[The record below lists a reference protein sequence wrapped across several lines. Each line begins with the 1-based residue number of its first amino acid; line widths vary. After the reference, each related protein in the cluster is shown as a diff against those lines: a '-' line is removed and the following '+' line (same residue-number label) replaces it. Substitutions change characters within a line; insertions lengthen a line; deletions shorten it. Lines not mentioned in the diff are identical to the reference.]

1 MIFKVDPMIMHS
13 SCSRDFS
20 PRQPLGRAGKRGL
33 QAGITCNPLV
43 VSSHAIKVHRGID
56 TLKVSFYADWA
67 DFSEYESLLETKE
80 LLQATEFELSAPISI
95 GFLKFNLHRSGV
107 RFYPLRLT
115 CCDVTLLLSKTV
127 STSSRPTIRLE
138 IGSLTSQTAL
148 SNTIAAIKLWFK
160 QNGIGIVREV
170 VSEIHLAADFIG
182 QAIDSLDITNE
193 DFWIYK
199 AISFTIHKHNRRL
212 SGLSIGKG
220 DIMLRVYDKVLELQ
234 SAHHKKEVFSE
245 LWGVP
250 FSKDLNVTR
259 VEYQLRRPVLKEFVD
274 PVHCKEGI
282 TTIDDLLKGLNAL
295 WIYCTF
301 DWARFVKTSVDRKN
315 KNQKQALIS
324 DFWNIVR
331 SVVWESV
338 YKLRRIT
345 PIKHKNITAL
355 RAQAR
360 GIMMSIVSFFVR
372 DPEDIEEI
380 VARSNALLEADLRE
394 FYKDEEKFIKRMYQ
408 KQNECVLDAVPF

>member
-1 MIFKVDPMIMHS
+1 MTIHN

-20 PRQPLGRAGKRGL
+20 RRPTLGGAGKRGL
-33 QAGITCNPLV
+33 QAGITCNPLLV
-43 VSSHAIKVHRGID
+43 NSSAIKVHRGID

-115 CCDVTLLLSKTV
+115 CGDITLLLSKTV
-127 STSSRPTIRLE
+127 STASRPTIRLE
-138 IGSLTSQTAL
+138 IGSLSSQTAL
-148 SNTIAAIKLWFK
+148 LNTLSTIKVWFE
-160 QNGIGIVREV
+160 QNGIEIVREV
-170 VSEIHLAADFIG
+170 VSEVHLAADFIG
-182 QAIDSLDITNE
+182 QAIEHLNLTNE

-199 AISFTIHKHNRRL
+199 AVSFTVHRHNRRL
-212 SGLSIGKG
+212 SGVSIGKG

-234 SAHHKKEVFSE
+234 SAHHKQEVFSD

-259 VEYQLRRPVLKEFVD
+259 VEYQLRRPVLKDFTDLE
-274 PVHCKEGI
+274 HCKEGV
-282 TTIDDLLKGLNAL
+282 TTVDDLLKGLNAL
-295 WIYCTF
+295 WLYCTV
-301 DWARFVKTSVDRKN
+301 DWARFVKTLVDRDN
-315 KNQKQALIS
+315 NNQSQALVS
-324 DFWNIVR
+324 DFWSIVR
-331 SVVWESV
+331 SVVWQSV
-338 YKLRRIT
+338 YDLRRT
-345 PIKHKNITAL
+345 KKMKHKNITAL

-380 VARSNALLEADLRE
+380 VSRSNALLEADLRE